1 MRKRLCAN
9 TYSDSMDLIDPYY
22 YGDWEL
28 LVERVR
34 GCESVSEAVNC
45 LRDQFGD
52 HPIDDTKFWDQMKKI
67 AKHGPK
73 MAKDVFN
80 DLVGFVFLIG
90 LAYTVEND
98 FTGPAVSN
106 KVRARTLRSLML
118 DWDAKA
124 VDMSDVRP
132 WELAPEIEAVVDE
145 ALSMGAE
152 ADRIDW
158 LVQLLR
164 DDEPKRHELAAACSL
179 KWLPAQIG
187 TETLRQI
194 EQAENEGHSTPC
206 TPRLTDRFSAAIARR
221 DRLRTN
227 LTKPETEP
235 QQMVV
240 NDDFDPV

>member
-1 MRKRLCAN
+1 MRLCD
-9 TYSDSMDLIDPYY
+9 TRYSDEGDLIDPYY
-22 YGDWEL
+22 DGKWKL

-34 GCESVSEAVNC
+34 GCESVSEAVNL
-45 LRDQFGD
+45 LRDQLYY
-52 HPIDDTKFWDQMKKI
+52 HPIDDTKFWDQMNKI
-67 AKHGPK
+67 VEQRDPK
-73 MAKDVFN
+73 LAKDVFT
-80 DLVGFVFLIG
+80 DLVGFVFLVG
-90 LAYTVEND
+90 LAYIVAMK

-106 KVRARTLRSLML
+106 DVRAKSLRSLMQ

-145 ALSMGAE
+145 ALSMGAK

-164 DDEPKRHELAAACSL
+164 DDDPKRHELAAACSL

-194 EQAENEGHSTPC
+194 EKAENEGHSEPC
-206 TPRLTDRFSAAIARR
+206 MPRLTDRFLAAIAQR
-221 DRLRTN
+221 DNHHAKLAV
-227 LTKPETEP
+227 PETEP
-235 QQMVV
+235 QQIVID
-240 NDDFDPV
+240 DDFTPG